1 MKTNIRSF
9 AKINL
14 FLYVTSK
21 RKDGHHNLYTLM
33 TPIDLY
39 DELDLDYSY
48 KRIKVCC
55 DYPGVPQD
63 DSNTAFRAAA
73 LFFNSVREKMRDAE
87 TGLAINIKKQI
98 PPGGGLGGGSSNAA
112 VILCILNKYFQ
123 YPFSTKELMAM
134 GLEIGADVPFF
145 ILGRPAIATGV
156 GEKLEPV
163 THLKHYHLVICDP
176 GIVASTLKVYKNVE
190 FQLTANQKYN
200 MKAGLNVP
208 LRGQE
213 FDVQGRLHNDLEKSA
228 CDLYPEIRQTKEEMA
243 CLLQRQVYMTGS
255 GASLF
260 ALYPD
265 QVSAQ
270 RGENRLKKEWGQT
283 RRKVFLSAFNTE
295 N

>member
-1 MKTNIRSF
+1 MKTSIRSF

-21 RKDGHHNLYTLM
+21 RKDGYHNLYTLM

-55 DYPGVPQD
+55 DYKGVPED

-73 LFFNSVREKMRDAE
+73 LFFSSVRKKKLDAE
-87 TGLAINIKKQI
+87 IGVAINIKKQI
-98 PPGGGLGGGSSNAA
+98 PPGAGLGGGSSNAA
-112 VILCILNKYFQ
+112 VILRVLNKTFR

-134 GLEIGADVPFF
+134 GLAIGADVPFF
-145 ILGRPAIATGV
+145 IFGRPAIATGV

-176 GIVASTLKVYKNVE
+176 GIVSSTPDVYKNIE

-200 MKAGLNVP
+200 MKTGLNVP

-213 FDVQGRLHNDLEKSA
+213 FDIQGRLHNDLEKSA
-228 CDLYPEIRQTKEEMA
+228 CDLHPEIRQTKEEMA
-243 CLLQRQVYMTGS
+243 CLLQREVYMTGS

-260 ALYPD
+260 ALYSD

-270 RGENRLKKEWGQT
+270 RGKNLLKKEWSQT
-283 RRKVFLSAFNTE
+283 PKKVFLSSFNTE